1 MFEPTTDM
9 FPGFD
14 VPPGHAET
22 VGARKARK
30 AKEEEEAARRSSSS
44 NSQSSASVHSIP
56 TTSSRSQNASTH
68 KSKEKTGFGG
78 WFSRNNKKGIQ
89 EISPLS
95 PTGAQT
101 IDIPPPVTDAVDP
114 TLETDPTLAPAP
126 PTAPLDVP
134 LDSDRYLFP
143 SPPSLLADK
152 HVQPLSPRKNS
163 LIPMPYPPP
172 TSELPPTPG
181 SGMHGIG
188 SPADARSQISSS
200 QRTSYMPASV
210 ATSKTSIFSSSAS
223 GYETVASEVISES
236 ASYAGSSH
244 LHQGPVFEAVERGSR
259 TGSVKSNERDHSS
272 KAASSPFAR
281 ALAKIESAS
290 ARITSA
296 RLSEEW
302 EGLDDDE
309 SFQEIMFEKRL
320 WALTAYR
327 RLTQNKSLQ
336 SPVHEL
342 LINARPAEQ
351 RRVLQIHGSIADG
364 WMLANRYPAA
374 TVYTLSSTQA
384 SPPAAYPAPM
394 NHHSLYVPSLASQSP
409 FPDNYFDAI
418 ISRSVTTAL
427 RNDEWARM
435 FFDCMRVLKPGGQIE
450 ILSVDAHMSCE
461 GPKMASWVDEN
472 LSARLESFDI
482 SKQASDTVLDTMEIV
497 GLENIRRARIA
508 LPAQPPKGMPRS
520 APAPPL
526 TNAGA
531 PTPQDML
538 DNTKMMAFLGRHF
551 YQTLYGRFMHLDQGD
566 EWFWVHKEL
575 RDECDHYKTKMILT
589 IACAQKANPVSHD
602 NDYSD

>member
-30 AKEEEEAARRSSSS
+30 AKEEEEAARRSSSA
-44 NSQSSASVHSIP
+44 NSQSSASLHSIP
-56 TTSSRSQNASTH
+56 TTSGRSQNASTH

-89 EISPLS
+89 EITPLS
-95 PTGAQT
+95 PTGPQT
-101 IDIPPPVTDAVDP
+101 VDIPPPVTDAVDP

-134 LDSDRYLFP
+134 LDVPLDSDRYLFP
-143 SPPSLLADK
+143 SPPSLPADK
-152 HVQPLSPRKNS
+152 HAQSLPPRKNS
-163 LIPMPYPPP
+163 LVPMPYPPP

-188 SPADARSQISSS
+188 SPAGTSWLPLYSSLLDLCWLNMLTQCTDARSQISSS
-200 QRTSYMPASV
+200 RRTSYMPASV
-210 ATSKTSIFSSSAS
+210 ATSKTSIFSSSTS
-223 GYETVASEVISES
+223 VYETVASEIISET

-259 TGSVKSNERDHSS
+259 TGSLKSNERDQSS
-272 KAASSPFAR
+272 KASSSPFAR

-290 ARITSA
+290 ARIMSA

-351 RRVLQIHGSIADG
+351 RRVLQIHGSIG
-364 WMLANRYPAA
+364 TSLIKPRY
-374 TVYTLSSTQA
+374 L
-384 SPPAAYPAPM
+384 
-394 NHHSLYVPSLASQSP
+394 PS
-409 FPDNYFDAI
+409 
-418 ISRSVTTAL
+418 
-427 RNDEWARM
+427 
-435 FFDCMRVLKPGGQIE
+435 
-450 ILSVDAHMSCE
+450 
-461 GPKMASWVDEN
+461 
-472 LSARLESFDI
+472 
-482 SKQASDTVLDTMEIV
+482 
-497 GLENIRRARIA
+497 
-508 LPAQPPKGMPRS
+508 
-520 APAPPL
+520 
-526 TNAGA
+526 
-531 PTPQDML
+531 
-538 DNTKMMAFLGRHF
+538 
-551 YQTLYGRFMHLDQGD
+551 
-566 EWFWVHKEL
+566 
-575 RDECDHYKTKMILT
+575 
-589 IACAQKANPVSHD
+589 
-602 NDYSD
+602 